1 MHKIDQREL
10 TRDLVRALDPV
21 ELARDCFLEP
31 DPWQAGV
38 LRSNSKRLLMLCCRQ
53 SGKSTIAAVLAVTT
67 ALYDPGL
74 VLILSPSLRQSAEM
88 FRKVLSFW
96 HLLKGVPEATAES
109 ALRLELANGSR
120 IVSLP
125 GSGETVRGYSAPR
138 LVIIDEASRVPDE
151 LMGAIRPTLAT
162 SNGRFVALTTPWG
175 QRGWFHDAWQHGTG
189 YERVSITADE
199 CPRISTEFLEQE
211 RRELGEFLYQQEY
224 ECLFLAPENALFDI
238 EIIQAA
244 LTTEV
249 RPLWGIRSQESNSTV
264 G

>member
-1 MHKIDQREL
+1 
-10 TRDLVRALDPV
+10 
-21 ELARDCFLEP
+21 
-31 DPWQAGV
+31 
-38 LRSNSKRLLMLCCRQ
+38 
-53 SGKSTIAAVLAVTT
+53 VLAVAT

-199 CPRISTEFLEQE
+199 CPRISAEFLEQE

-224 ECLFLAPENALFDI
+224 ECLFLAPENALFDL

-249 RPLWGIRSQESNSTV
+249 RPLWGIRSQESSSIV